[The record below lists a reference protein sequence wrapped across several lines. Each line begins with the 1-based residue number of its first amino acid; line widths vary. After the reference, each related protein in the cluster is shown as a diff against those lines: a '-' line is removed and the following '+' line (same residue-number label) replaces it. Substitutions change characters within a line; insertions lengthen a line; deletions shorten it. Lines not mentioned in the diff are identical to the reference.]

1 MTTPAFNR
9 NGASA
14 CENAI
19 AVSSARNAKHAWA
32 HTNHCALMPPVNT
45 AHPTRNEKTTATT
58 IVANRIAPRIK
69 LAAAEQADEGG
80 DHDRER
86 QEGRQ
91 LEQPRPDPAY
101 GVHGVRSG
109 AAGTERRARKE
120 QPAGQPVDNEFEG
133 GNDDQ
138 KRRQVSGA
146 GAPHGGFHRERRIIL
161 MLSRVKA
168 LRDSVDA
175 NPEDRTPMTVETFG
189 VGSLPTTC
197 ANIGSWKPVVSVTA
211 RKIRNHGRERASLGV
226 GRTYAGYLI
235 SYPSVGRGMVIF
247 RDPNGHRMVTT
258 PVRRVLGDAGGDQIY
273 VETENSVYLLTFR
286 AEPLREMPHALAAVT
301 SSRQRKG

>member
-1 MTTPAFNR
+1 
-9 NGASA
+9 
-14 CENAI
+14 
-19 AVSSARNAKHAWA
+19 
-32 HTNHCALMPPVNT
+32 
-45 AHPTRNEKTTATT
+45 
-58 IVANRIAPRIK
+58 
-69 LAAAEQADEGG
+69 
-80 DHDRER
+80 
-86 QEGRQ
+86 
-91 LEQPRPDPAY
+91 
-101 GVHGVRSG
+101 
-109 AAGTERRARKE
+109 
-120 QPAGQPVDNEFEG
+120 
-133 GNDDQ
+133 
-138 KRRQVSGA
+138 
-146 GAPHGGFHRERRIIL
+146 

-168 LRDSVDA
+168 YRDSVDE
-175 NPEDRTPMTVETFG
+175 NPERRAPNGRAFG
-189 VGSLPTTC
+189 VGSLPATC
-197 ANIGSWKPVVSVTA
+197 ANIGTWKPVVSVTA